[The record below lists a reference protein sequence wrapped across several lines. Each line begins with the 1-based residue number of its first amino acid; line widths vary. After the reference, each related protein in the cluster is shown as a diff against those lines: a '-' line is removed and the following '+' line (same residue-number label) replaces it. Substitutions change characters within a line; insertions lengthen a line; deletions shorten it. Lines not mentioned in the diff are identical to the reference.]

1 MKAKILNLC
10 VLVTSLIGYLE
21 WGRDMHMFLAQG
33 EAAIIVKFFH
43 DPMSVIHPL
52 TLLPLAGQLI
62 LLCTLFQRT
71 PGKVLTYIGVACLG
85 MLMLFIFLVG
95 IISLDFRIAVSVIPF
110 IVSAVLTVVHQRK
123 IKTETRRVTQTSFPD

>member
-1 MKAKILNLC
+1 
-10 VLVTSLIGYLE
+10 
-21 WGRDMHMFLAQG
+21 
-33 EAAIIVKFFH
+33 
-43 DPMSVIHPL
+43 
-52 TLLPLAGQLI
+52 LI

-71 PGKVLTYIGVACLG
+71 PGKALTYIGVACLG
-85 MLMLFIFLVG
+85 VLMLFIFLVG

>member
-71 PGKVLTYIGVACLG
+71 PGKALTYIGVACLG
-85 MLMLFIFLVG
+85 VLMLFIFLVG